1 MFLHEAKI
9 SKYRLVFMNE
19 IFAFEK
25 LKKVTF
31 VAFATLSLTLI
42 LSGCAT
48 GSVTPE
54 PTADQ
59 SQEET
64 SEASS
69 LTEVLG
75 RALSANET
83 ELVLRTESGE
93 MTFSIREEDV
103 RAIDPEHIQSHAG
116 IESIGFKVFYRNID
130 GIDYVVSVEEIDG
143 STLGFD

>member
-1 MFLHEAKI
+1 MNKFLALE
-9 SKYRLVFMNE
+9 N
-19 IFAFEK
+19 

-31 VAFATLSLTLI
+31 VTFATLCVTLM
-42 LSGCAT
+42 LSGCAA
-48 GSVTPE
+48 SSETPE
-54 PTADQ
+54 PAADQ

-75 RALSANET
+75 RAVSASDT
-83 ELVLRTESGE
+83 ELILRTESGE
-93 MTFSIREEDV
+93 MTFAIREEDV

-130 GIDYVVSVEEIDG
+130 GVDYVVSVEEIDG